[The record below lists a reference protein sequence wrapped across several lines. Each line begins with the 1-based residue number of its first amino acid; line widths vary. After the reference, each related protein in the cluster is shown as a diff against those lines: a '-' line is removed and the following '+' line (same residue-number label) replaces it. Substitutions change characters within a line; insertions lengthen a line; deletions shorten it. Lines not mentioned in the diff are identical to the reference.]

1 MHNHYTVTIHDENGV
16 RQFNVHKLVKKAIVY
31 LLSLVAIFTIFGTG
45 SILYLNSTLKNI
57 EVKRT
62 KLEKKYEEASK
73 NLHTMENSLQKKRDE
88 LDELSSSLLE
98 IENLI
103 GISSDENSTL
113 QERVNTTKLS
123 SEEMA
128 VMFKFIPN
136 GSPVV
141 YNGIT
146 SKFGYRMHPT
156 LHKREFHPGTDLKA
170 KMNTPVYATADGIV
184 EWAAFHKRSGYGRL
198 IIIEHNYGFKTYF
211 GHLHKIV
218 VKPGHFVKKGDLIAY
233 TGSSGLSSG
242 PHIHYEIR
250 YMGRAVNPYWFIK
263 WNVKN
268 YKEIFNKERKIPWKT
283 LIAVTSQIK
292 ISKTGR

>member
-16 RQFNVHKLVKKAIVY
+16 RQFNVHKLVKKAIIY
-31 LLSLVAIFTIFGTG
+31 LVSLIAIFTIFGTG

-62 KLEKKYEEASK
+62 KLEKKYEQASE
-73 NLHTMENSLQKKRDE
+73 NLHTMEKNLQKKRDE
-88 LDELSSSLLE
+88 LDELSNSLLE

-113 QERVNTTKLS
+113 QERVNTTKLT

-136 GSPVV
+136 GSPVA

-156 LHKREFHPGTDLKA
+156 LHRREFHPGTDLKA

-184 EWAAFHKRSGYGRL
+184 EWAAFHKKSGYGRL

-268 YKEIFNKERKIPWKT
+268 YKEIFDKERKIPWKT
-283 LIAVTSQIK
+283 LISVTSQIK
-292 ISKTGR
+292 IKNI